1 MGNVITDGS
10 TISRS
15 DRAVHRELADG
26 AGVLLH
32 LDSGAYYSLNEV
44 ALTIWRFLEEPVTFD
59 ILLARLRAEIGD
71 PPPDLEA
78 DVTEFLQQLRE
89 KDLITVHGG
98 D

>member
-1 MGNVITDGS
+1 MITDGS

-44 ALTIWRFLEEPVTFD
+44 ALTIWSFLEEPVPFED
-59 ILLARLRAEIGD
+59 LLERLRTEIRD
-71 PPPDLEA
+71 APPDLES

-89 KDLITVHGG
+89 RDLITIHGG
-98 D
+98 E

>member
-44 ALTIWRFLEEPVTFD
+44 ALTIWRFLEKPVTFEA
-59 ILLARLRAEIGD
+59 LLERLRTEIRD
-71 PPPDLEA
+71 APPDLQT

-89 KDLITVHGG
+89 RDLVTIDDG

>member
-1 MGNVITDGS
+1 VIPDGS

-44 ALTIWRFLEEPVTFD
+44 ALTIWRFLEEPIVFED
-59 ILLARLRAEIGD
+59 LMERLRTEIRD
-71 PPPDLEA
+71 APPDLET
-78 DVTEFLQQLRE
+78 DVAEFLQQLRE
-89 KDLITVHGG
+89 RDLIAIVGG